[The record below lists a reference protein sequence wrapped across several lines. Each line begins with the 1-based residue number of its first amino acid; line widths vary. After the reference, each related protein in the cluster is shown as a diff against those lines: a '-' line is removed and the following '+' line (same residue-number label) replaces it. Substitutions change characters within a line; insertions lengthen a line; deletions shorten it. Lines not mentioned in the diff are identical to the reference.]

1 MAWNRRESPKGTRES
16 AKDEKDDPCTSR
28 TRRELQFLADCTGVR
43 AAPQLC
49 GCRLDGCAVATGRP
63 RAVRGPW
70 MMAAVVVVVTRT
82 MQRCSAQA
90 AHGGG

>member
-1 MAWNRRESPKGTRES
+1 VAWNRRESPKGTRES
-16 AKDEKDDPCTSR
+16 AKDEKDDPYTSR
-28 TRRELQFLADCTGVR
+28 HGCTGVR
-43 AAPQLC
+43 AASQLC